1 MNVVDQI
8 MAVMEAAFEP
18 QWGERWTRGQIADSL
33 LIPNTSAIV
42 IDGEGNDITDRQGT
56 AAGFILSRHAA
67 GEEELLLIAV
77 HPYNRRKG
85 LGRRLIEMLKERAR
99 ARQVA
104 HIFLQMRSNNPAVH
118 LYEAAG
124 FTSIGMRKA
133 YYRTADGSR
142 LDAITYAI
150 SISL

>member
-1 MNVVDQI
+1 MNLIEQI
-8 MAVMEAAFEP
+8 MAVMDAAFDP
-18 QWGERWTRGQIADSL
+18 QWGEKWTRGQIADSL

-42 IDGEGNDITDRQGT
+42 IDGDGDEITHDAGM
-56 AAGFILSRHAA
+56 AAGFVLTRHAA

-77 HPYNRRKG
+77 HLNHRRKG
-85 LGRRLIEMLKERAR
+85 LGRKLIDMLKERAR
-99 ARQVA
+99 ERGTT

-118 LYEAAG
+118 LYEATG
-124 FTSIGMRKA
+124 FTRVGMRKA

-150 SISL
+150 SI